1 VNGVVVRRIRPDE
14 GSLLAAVRLR
24 ALASDPAAFGSTHAY
39 EAVRSDVDWA
49 ERAVRGASGPTDLT
63 LLAEM
68 DGPVGMVGAYTP
80 DGHPNIRQLVA
91 MWVAPEARGSGVGA
105 ALVGEVV
112 AWARRSGATDVVLGV
127 TDPDGPA
134 RRLYGRAGFAPAPDA
149 MPWDDGCDLHLRLVV
164 A

>member
-1 VNGVVVRRIRPDE
+1 
-14 GSLLAAVRLR
+14 
-24 ALASDPAAFGSTHAY
+24 
-39 EAVRSDVDWA
+39 
-49 ERAVRGASGPTDLT
+49 
-63 LLAEM
+63 
-68 DGPVGMVGAYTP
+68 MVGAYTP
-80 DGHPNIRQLVA
+80 DGHPNVRHLVA

-112 AWARRSGATDVVLGV
+112 AWAGRSGATGVVLGV

-134 RRLYGRAGFAPAPDA
+134 RRLYGRAGFAPTPDA